1 MAQAKEITLQL
12 SDDQLDNLRGVLNH
26 FGWDLDSVIVNENN
40 SSVDAETQ
48 TDTCTPGVT
57 NDEASEN
64 NEDYEPFRIQQDQN
78 IDECP
83 HCFCRPCITNEVNKQ
98 QWWEDEPHPG
108 HVRNKSLRKET
119 FKRFWTM
126 MYHRNVWSH
135 PSYIQKKIRALQRDH
150 RYRNFVY
157 HRRDIMP
164 DCVLKCVRGWFPNP
178 ENMPYMGHL
187 WE

>member
-57 NDEASEN
+57 NDEASES

-126 MYHRNVWSH
+126 MFTEMCGATLAIFRKKSEHFRETIDIGTL
-135 PSYIQKKIRALQRDH
+135 YITVETLCQIV
-150 RYRNFVY
+150 F
-157 HRRDIMP
+157 
-164 DCVLKCVRGWFPNP
+164 
-178 ENMPYMGHL
+178 
-187 WE
+187 